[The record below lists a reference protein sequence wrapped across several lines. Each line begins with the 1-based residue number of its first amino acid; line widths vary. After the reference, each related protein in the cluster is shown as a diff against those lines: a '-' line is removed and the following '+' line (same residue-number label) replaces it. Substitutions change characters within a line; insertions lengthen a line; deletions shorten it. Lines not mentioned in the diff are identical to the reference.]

1 VYESTGNAP
10 CEHDEHAAIL
20 DCMEARDAAGAVA
33 HMDAHLRALEARI
46 DTSRMPGEKS
56 LGALLGIKDT

>member
-1 VYESTGNAP
+1 
-10 CEHDEHAAIL
+10 
-20 DCMEARDAAGAVA
+20 
-33 HMDAHLRALEARI
+33 MDAHLRALEARI